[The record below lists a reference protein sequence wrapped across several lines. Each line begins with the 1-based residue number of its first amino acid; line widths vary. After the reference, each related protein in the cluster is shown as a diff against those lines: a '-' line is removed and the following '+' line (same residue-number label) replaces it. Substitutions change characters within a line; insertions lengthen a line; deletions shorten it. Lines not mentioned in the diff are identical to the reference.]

1 MSKRAEEALAAA
13 LDGAGATGLCKLG
26 LTIRND
32 AARRSVD
39 ASLFR
44 ATERVRLA
52 RLEGAAI
59 RAFSLPRTASVSNP
73 SVLAAA
79 SGRSPPRP
87 PSPSPSARS
96 PPSPMPS
103 STPPPPASPAAAP
116 LSQNMRECGVEP
128 VPEPGGL
135 SSWVYYPNYGA
146 VTTSLS
152 KSLTA
157 ATFCQCYRKCLADG
171 ACKKLSWV
179 AQGSAEATNG
189 LNCRLSIEKAN
200 TDSGRP
206 GSPPLPTI
214 EGDRRPAAAGQ
225 ISL

>member
-1 MSKRAEEALAAA
+1 
-13 LDGAGATGLCKLG
+13 
-26 LTIRND
+26 
-32 AARRSVD
+32 
-39 ASLFR
+39 
-44 ATERVRLA
+44 
-52 RLEGAAI
+52 
-59 RAFSLPRTASVSNP
+59 
-73 SVLAAA
+73 
-79 SGRSPPRP
+79 
-87 PSPSPSARS
+87 
-96 PPSPMPS
+96 MPS

-214 EGDRRPAAAGQ
+214 EGDCRPAAAGQ